1 MTLPCYGPAELFA
14 WLAPENLRLASFSVS
29 TVKKFVSLR
38 HVGYCAS
45 KIRLD
50 WILYLFKEKF
60 IRILKRLTL
69 IVGGTLVSVIA
80 LLWVLTLVPVIQR
93 ELAAWVSEAAGP
105 EVGFGRIAPTIWPGP
120 GLSVSNAYLDLDP
133 SDPEHRTVTIAS
145 VSLVLSFS
153 DLWDGDVVVN
163 ALSFSEADVLLEREA
178 DGSFPLEALIDQILA
193 RVGDDPEEPDGKGL
207 PASDSSEPDGLDVVP
222 EIKISNSS
230 IRFIDHD
237 KNGTRLDISLHD
249 VDLDLGN
256 SRPGLTTPL
265 KLSMDVEGG
274 GELEANGS
282 ITRSPE
288 HLEIEVASF
297 QVKLTGKNIPQR
309 STLAY
314 VLPGEVSVKKEGVI
328 DVNAELS
335 GDLGGPIKGRGIVE
349 IPAPDELTWLGV
361 DWIGPLQF
369 QTDFGFIDD
378 GFSLSDSVLSTTAIR
393 WNHVR
398 GENLSVRFGLD
409 KSVLRLADAKLSL
422 YAGKVSLNGSV
433 DFRKGTKVD
442 LKTVISGVEITKLV
456 ESSSSVV
463 PEVAFD
469 TLDGQFEAMG
479 SIESGDSWYEGLSGR
494 GTILLQG
501 GEMPSSSVIGSVG
514 GALVNLIPGFLRP
527 GTGTL
532 SPITQI
538 DHLSQAMKLEKG
550 VLHVSDA
557 KFVTDDYRLEGQ
569 GSIALDGALNLHTEL
584 TFSIEGMQK
593 LFLSMAIPIPS
604 GGIDLLPAL
613 PLYVTGTITLPVF
626 VPEVTALP
634 RIALRTV
641 FSPILG
647 VTRMVG
653 GWFSGSSTEKE
664 ESDSKTSTPSP

>member
-1 MTLPCYGPAELFA
+1 M
-14 WLAPENLRLASFSVS
+14 
-29 TVKKFVSLR
+29 
-38 HVGYCAS
+38 
-45 KIRLD
+45 
-50 WILYLFKEKF
+50 FKEKF
-60 IRILKRLTL
+60 IRILKRLIL
-69 IVGGTLVSVIA
+69 IVGVTLVSVIA

-133 SDPEHRTVTIAS
+133 SDPEHRTITIAS
-145 VSLVLSFS
+145 VALVLSLS

-163 ALSFSEADVLLEREA
+163 TLFFSEANVLLEREA

-193 RVGDDPEEPDGKGL
+193 RVGDDPETPEGKDL
-207 PASDSSEPDGLDVVP
+207 PVSDSSGPDGLNVVP
-222 EIKISNSS
+222 EITISNSS
-230 IRFIDHD
+230 IRFIDHHE
-237 KNGTRLDISLHD
+237 NGTRLDISLHD
-249 VDLDLGN
+249 VDLDLGK

-265 KLSMDVEGG
+265 ELSMDVEGG
-274 GELEANGS
+274 GELEAHGS

-297 QVKLTGKNIPQR
+297 QVELTGKNIPQR

-314 VLPGEVSVKKEGVI
+314 VLPGEVSVKKGGVI

-335 GDLGGPIKGRGIVE
+335 GDLGGSIKGRGIVA

-369 QTDFGFIDD
+369 ETNFAIIDD
-378 GFSLSDSVLSTTAIR
+378 GFSLSDSALNTKAIR
-393 WNHVR
+393 WNHVI

-409 KSVLRLADAKLSL
+409 KNVLRLADAKVSL
-422 YAGKVSLNGSV
+422 YAGEVSLNGSV

-442 LKTVISGVEITKLV
+442 LKTVVSRVELTRLI
-456 ESSSSVV
+456 ESSSGVV

-469 TLDGQFEAMG
+469 TLDGQFEVMG
-479 SIESGDSWYEGLSGR
+479 SIESGDYWYQGLSGR

-514 GALVNLIPGFLRP
+514 GALMNLIPGFLRP
-527 GTGTL
+527 GTKAL
-532 SPITQI
+532 SPITKI
-538 DHLSQAMKLEKG
+538 DHLSQTMELEKG
-550 VLHVSDA
+550 VLHVSDVE
-557 KFVTDDYRLEGQ
+557 FVTNDYRIQGE
-569 GSIALDGALNLHTEL
+569 GSITMNGGLDLHTEL

-604 GGIDLLPAL
+604 SSIDLLPAL
-613 PLYVTGTITLPVF
+613 PLYVTGTTTIPVF

-653 GWFSGSSTEKE
+653 SWFSGSSAEKK

>member
-1 MTLPCYGPAELFA
+1 MFKK
-14 WLAPENLRLASFSVS
+14 NSFR
-29 TVKKFVSLR
+29 F
-38 HVGYCAS
+38 
-45 KIRLD
+45 
-50 WILYLFKEKF
+50 
-60 IRILKRLTL
+60 LKRLIL
-69 IVGGTLVSVIA
+69 VVVGTLVSVIA
-80 LLWVLTLVPVIQR
+80 LLWVLALVPVVQR

-105 EVGFGRIAPTIWPGP
+105 EVGFGKIAPTIWPGP
-120 GLSVSNAYLDLDP
+120 GFSVSDVYLDLDP
-133 SDPEHRTVTIAS
+133 SDPKHRTVTIAS
-145 VSLVLSFS
+145 TVLVLSFL
-153 DLWDGDVVVN
+153 DLLHGNVVVN
-163 ALSFSEADVLLEREA
+163 TLSFSKADILLEREA

-193 RVGDDPEEPDGKGL
+193 RTGDEPETPDGKDL
-207 PASDSSEPDGLDVVP
+207 SAAESPEPDGLTVLPKVTIDD
-222 EIKISNSS
+222 SS

-237 KNGTRLDISLHD
+237 ENGTRLDISLQD
-249 VDLDLGN
+249 VALALGE

-265 KLSMDVEGG
+265 KLSMAVMGG

-288 HLEIEVASF
+288 HPEIEAASF

-314 VLPGEVSVKKEGVI
+314 LLPGEMSAKEKGVI
-328 DVNAELS
+328 NLNAELS
-335 GDLGGPIKGRGIVE
+335 GNLGGPIQGRGVVA
-349 IPAPDELTWLGV
+349 IPAPDKLTWIGV

-369 QTDFGFIDD
+369 ETNFSVIDD
-378 GFSLSDSVLSTTAIR
+378 EFSLSDSILNTKAVR
-393 WNHVR
+393 WNNVM

-409 KSVLRLADAKLSL
+409 KNVLRLADAKVSV

-433 DFRKGTKVD
+433 DFRKGTKLD
-442 LKTVISGVEITKLV
+442 LKTVVSGVEITKLV
-456 ESSSSVV
+456 ESSSGVV

-479 SIESGDSWYEGLSGR
+479 SIESGDYWYGDLSGR
-494 GTILLQG
+494 GTVLLQG

-514 GALVNLIPGFLRP
+514 GALMNLIPGFLRP
-527 GTGTL
+527 GTKAL

-557 KFVTDDYRLEGQ
+557 KFVTNDYRLEGQ
-569 GSIALDGALNLHTEL
+569 GSIALDGALSLHTEL

-604 GGIDLLPAL
+604 GSIDLLPAL
-613 PLYVTGTITLPVF
+613 PLYVTGTTTLPVF